1 MSYHP
6 VFDGKDFTGL
16 DYYLNIVRAYPQTDR
31 LNRILDFVATIK
43 LNLNPKRILKTII
56 ILVESEH
63 ELDTITILF
72 NLLGAPGEI
81 KLYLAIAK
89 LKKDR
94 IFTVLGDSKPL
105 LQGLYEKDYY
115 RIIQRMNDVY
125 PYRTLIMSP
134 ILAQVRPF
142 QLVETRLEILDT
154 MLNMI

>member
-1 MSYHP
+1 MSHHP
-6 VFDGKDFTGL
+6 VLDEKDFTGL
-16 DYYLNIVRAYPQTDR
+16 DHYLNIVLSYPQSDR
-31 LNRILDFVATIK
+31 LIRILDFVDTVK
-43 LNLNPKRILKTII
+43 LHPKGILKTII
-56 ILVESEH
+56 ILFESEH
-63 ELDTITILF
+63 ELEIITILF
-72 NLLGAPGEI
+72 NLLDAPSEY

-94 IFTVLGDSKPL
+94 IITVLGDSKPL

-125 PYRTLIMSP
+125 PHRTLLMSP

-142 QLVETRLEILDT
+142 QLIETRLEILDR